1 MLLEYREEVKMLM
14 RLHYRSLR
22 EKERRQ
28 YAAVEAIKL
37 GYDGVTYISR
47 LLSVDRKTIV
57 EGKRELQALTAT
69 TMASTEG
76 QRRAGGGR
84 KKRPLCFPLSRC

>member
-1 MLLEYREEVKMLM
+1 MLLEYNEEVKTLM

-37 GYDGVTYISR
+37 GYGGVTYISR

-57 EGKRELQALTAT
+57 EGKKELQALTAIPT
-69 TMASTEG
+69 APTER
-76 QRRAGGGR
+76 QRRPGGGR
-84 KKRPLCFPLSRC
+84 KKKDRFAFP